1 MDGLFLGIAD
11 DCVKMDSEVEGS
23 AVGSSGVRAVCMRV
37 EVVDISEVEALT
49 HAWTGGEI
57 YKYATTKL
65 SYLCFVYNP
74 IP

>member
-1 MDGLFLGIAD
+1 
-11 DCVKMDSEVEGS
+11 
-23 AVGSSGVRAVCMRV
+23 MRV

-74 IP
+74 IPKP